1 MASRRPG
8 TSTTC
13 TLSRSQKH
21 IRTRTHITRRAFG
34 GMRTRGEADQH
45 QAAVDLLDLHPGLL
59 MTHSLFITIM
69 QARCLVP
76 TINPTI
82 DSANKSRKERRKG
95 RPVTES

>member
-21 IRTRTHITRRAFG
+21 IRTRTHTTRRAL
-34 GMRTRGEADQH
+34 MRTRGEADQH

>member
-1 MASRRPG
+1 MI
-8 TSTTC
+8 C
-13 TLSRSQKH
+13 
-21 IRTRTHITRRAFG
+21 FY
-34 GMRTRGEADQH
+34 
-45 QAAVDLLDLHPGLL
+45 LHPGLL